1 VTLARRLVA
10 LEQRAP
16 AARSDRRPVPDDPV
30 AFARGLLAGAFGPED
45 IDPRHPHHT
54 GWLTTVVAFLGTLT
68 PEHRA
73 WEAEVGITSAPLDSD
88 ADVLAALDAVMRRG

>member
-1 VTLARRLVA
+1 VTLARRLTA

-16 AARSDRRPVPDDPV
+16 APRPGRPVPEHPV
-30 AFARGLLAGAFGPED
+30 AFARGLLSGAFGPED
-45 IDPRHPHHT
+45 IDPRHPHHA

-73 WEAEVGITSAPLDSD
+73 WEASVGIAAGATCLD
-88 ADVLAALDAVMRRG
+88 AQGLAALDAVMRRG